1 MKINEPS
8 ISRELAVLINS
19 KRMTPRQRGQ
29 FLKAA
34 LKAKTMESFR
44 KDFVSGVFYE
54 EIHL

>member
-1 MKINEPS
+1 MKINEPN

-34 LKAKTMESFR
+34 LKAKDMKNFR
-44 KDFVSGVFYE
+44 KDFVSGVIYE
-54 EIHL
+54 EINL

>member
-1 MKINEPS
+1 MKINEPN

-34 LKAKTMESFR
+34 LKAKNMESFR
-44 KDFVSGVFYE
+44 KDFISGVIYE
-54 EIHL
+54 EVDL

>member
-1 MKINEPS
+1 MKINEPN

-44 KDFVSGVFYE
+44 KDFVSGAIYE
-54 EIHL
+54 EINI

>member
-1 MKINEPS
+1 MKINEPN
-8 ISRELAVLINS
+8 ISRELAILINS

-44 KDFVSGVFYE
+44 KDFVSGAIYE
-54 EIHL
+54 EINI

>member
-1 MKINEPS
+1 MKINEPN

-34 LKAKTMESFR
+34 LKAKGMKNFR
-44 KDFVSGVFYE
+44 KDFVSGVIYE
-54 EIHL
+54 EINL